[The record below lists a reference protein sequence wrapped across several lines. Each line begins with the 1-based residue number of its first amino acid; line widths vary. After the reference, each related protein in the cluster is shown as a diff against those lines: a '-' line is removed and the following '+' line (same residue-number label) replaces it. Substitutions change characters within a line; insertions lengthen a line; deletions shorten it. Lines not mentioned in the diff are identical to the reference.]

1 MGLFTKSIG
10 PVFLKKSNQA
20 TEYIDKL
27 KVLLEK
33 CSGELKEEIE
43 KQITIAEYGIKG
55 EESIAFELKNSGIDM
70 YILQDI
76 CLEYG
81 DLSAQIDYIIITRKR
96 SYIIE
101 CKNLIGDI
109 EINSSGDFIRT
120 YQIKGRKIKEGIY
133 SPITQNARHLQV
145 LRELRKASKGNVIA
159 RMIFDKYFDEN
170 YKSIVVLANPKT
182 VLNAKYAKKEVKEQI
197 VRGDQLIH
205 KIKEMDKLVTD
216 AMAEKDML
224 EIANFYLQNNKEL
237 RLDYAE
243 KYNQILEKL
252 ENHVEE
258 NACTKLVED
267 VNSTTGEFIEKLIKE
282 LKAFRLEQSRK
293 EKIKP
298 YFIFNDAQ
306 MEDLIKK
313 NPKTKD
319 ELCLVSGFGRVKAEK
334 YGEQILAIIRANRM

>member
-20 TEYIDKL
+20 TDYIEKL
-27 KVLLEK
+27 KILQEK
-33 CSGELKEEIE
+33 CPGELKEEIE
-43 KQITIAEYGIKG
+43 KQITIAEYGVKG

-96 SYIIE
+96 TYIIE

-120 YQIKGRKIKEGIY
+120 YQMKGRKVKEGIY

-145 LRELRKASKGNVIA
+145 LRELRKASKGNVIT

-252 ENHVEE
+252 GNHVEE
-258 NACTKLVED
+258 NASTKLVED
-267 VNSTTGEFIEKLIKE
+267 VNSTTGEFVEKLIKE

-319 ELCLVSGFGRVKAEK
+319 ELCQVSGFGKVKAEK
-334 YGEQILAIIRANRM
+334 YGEQILAIIRANRI

>member
-10 PVFLKKSNQA
+10 PVLLKKSNQA

-27 KVLLEK
+27 KALQEK
-33 CSGELKEEIE
+33 CPGELKEEIE
-43 KQITIAEYGIKG
+43 KQITIAEYGVKG

-96 SYIIE
+96 TYIIE
-101 CKNLIGDI
+101 CKKLIGDI

-120 YQIKGRKIKEGIY
+120 YQMKGRKVKEGIY

-145 LRELRKASKGNVIA
+145 IRELRKASKGNVIT

-216 AMAEKDML
+216 AMAEKDMF

-252 ENHVEE
+252 ESKAEE
-258 NACTKLVED
+258 NASTKMVED
-267 VNSTTGEFIEKLIKE
+267 VNSTTDELVEKMIKE
-282 LKAFRLEQSRK
+282 LKSFRLEQSRK

-298 YFIFNDAQ
+298 YYIFNDAQ

-319 ELCLVSGFGRVKAEK
+319 ELCLVSGFGQVKAEK
-334 YGEQILAIIRANRM
+334 YGEQILAIIRASKI